1 MNFHSLRHVNAS
13 VMADLN
19 IPTPVAQERG
29 GWKTDHTMK
38 QTYTHAFTASR
49 KAADKKVDER
59 FMQLISEK
67 NTNEITNEV
76 KKS

>member
-1 MNFHSLRHVNAS
+1 
-13 VMADLN
+13 
-19 IPTPVAQERG
+19 
-29 GWKTDHTMK
+29 MK

-59 FMQLISEK
+59 FMQIISRK
-67 NTNEITNEV
+67 NTNEITNEA